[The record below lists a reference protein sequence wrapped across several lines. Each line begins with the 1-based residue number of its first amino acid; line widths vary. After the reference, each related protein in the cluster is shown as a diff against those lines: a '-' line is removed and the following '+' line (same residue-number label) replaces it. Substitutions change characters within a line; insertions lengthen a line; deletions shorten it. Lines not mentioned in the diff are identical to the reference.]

1 MGFFRVGAAG
11 GLVLVVV
18 VVIESV
24 VVAFCAELARL
35 GWVCRPRTAVVG
47 TPRVEGGLPL
57 LPMAGMEVRLEIL
70 RLGAEE
76 VEPKV
81 RLLSSFTSS
90 RLVLPSRSLTLACMD
105 SSTSIPFSPDPPV
118 LSFRALVLFVDWVLR
133 EDLSFSFSF

>member
-1 MGFFRVGAAG
+1 M
-11 GLVLVVV
+11 
-18 VVIESV
+18 
-24 VVAFCAELARL
+24 
-35 GWVCRPRTAVVG
+35 
-47 TPRVEGGLPL
+47 EGGLPL

-105 SSTSIPFSPDPPV
+105 SSTSIPCSPDPPV
-118 LSFRALVLFVDWVLR
+118 LSFRTLVPFALWVLR
-133 EDLSFSFSF
+133 KDFSFCAVLVDVGQPPLFSPRKLPATMLSRFMVLVLVLVLLE